1 MPFGSNFGVSYGD
14 RPQPP
19 GCGRSFLLLISLACA
34 FAFTSAW
41 AASSSDGAKQP
52 ELKVCADPYMLP
64 FSNRE
69 RQGYENKIAAL
80 FAKKLGWKLYY
91 YWFPQRM
98 GFIRNTLNKQKPD
111 GSFNCDLVITVPEHF
126 DISATT
132 KPYYTSTYVLV
143 YRKAKFGTLKTP
155 DELEKLAK
163 KGVDIK
169 FGLTD
174 RGPAQLWVF
183 RHGLMGDMVPYQGQ
197 SGDLKVTPGE
207 QLMKDLAAGK
217 IDCAIVWGPSAGYY
231 AKVLKAEDKL
241 GMLMLHNDP
250 KYPDMRFEFSVAMG
264 VRRGDKAWA
273 DKINHLIENNQ
284 SKINSILK
292 SYGIPLLP
300 LKESSQSDDND

>member
-1 MPFGSNFGVSYGD
+1 MPVGRNFNILHGG
-14 RPQPP
+14 RPQSS
-19 GCGRSFLLLISLACA
+19 GCGWPLLLLMSLVCT
-34 FAFTSAW
+34 FAFTTAR
-41 AASSSDGAKQP
+41 AASSSDDTSKP
-52 ELKVCADPYMLP
+52 ELKVCADPSMLP
-64 FSNRE
+64 FSNEE

-80 FAKKLGWKLYY
+80 FAKKLGWKLDY

-143 YRKAKFGTLKTP
+143 YRKAKFGTLKSP

-207 QLMKDLAAGK
+207 QMMNDLAAGK

-231 AKVLKAEDKL
+231 AKKLNAESEL

-250 KYPDMRFEFSVAMG
+250 KYPDMQFEFSVAMG
-264 VRRGDKAWA
+264 VRRGDKVWA
-273 DKINHLIENNQ
+273 HKIDHLIENNQ
-284 SKINSILK
+284 SKIDSILK

-300 LKESSQSDDND
+300 LKDSSQSNDND